1 MYLFSVI
8 LTSHPTFNLFRFN
21 SKTRKKEMN
30 FKEST
35 IIMIIANLS
44 FVHIFIFIFFYFFLN
59 NILIVLIVYPSFP
72 SPWDLSVLIM
82 ADDGATCCT
91 MFQYSFCL
99 FCEYKKKIIFCLAIC
114 FKVWRRKNLHQM
126 NLFYIFHEL
135 FNIDW
140 NVLLRYHKSTLV

>member
-1 MYLFSVI
+1 MIKPFKYIFFRNICTMYLFSVI

-21 SKTRKKEMN
+21 SKTRKKGMN

-91 MFQYSFCL
+91 VFQYSFCL
-99 FCEYKKKIIFCLAIC
+99 FSENK
-114 FKVWRRKNLHQM
+114 KNL
-126 NLFYIFHEL
+126 LFVWLFALKFGEEKIYI
-135 FNIDW
+135 
-140 NVLLRYHKSTLV
+140 K